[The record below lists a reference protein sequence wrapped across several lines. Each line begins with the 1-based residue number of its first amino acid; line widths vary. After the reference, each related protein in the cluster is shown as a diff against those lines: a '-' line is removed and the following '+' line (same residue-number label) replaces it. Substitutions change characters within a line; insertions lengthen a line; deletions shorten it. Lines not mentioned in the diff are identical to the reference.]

1 MKQGKLEVVKKGM
14 ARVNF
19 NTLGISEIKW
29 IQMGEFNSDA
39 IISTTM
45 GKNALEKN
53 AEEKT
58 SHSQPKSLKQYLG
71 AISKMAQ

>member
-29 IQMGEFNSDA
+29 I
-39 IISTTM
+39 
-45 GKNALEKN
+45 
-53 AEEKT
+53 
-58 SHSQPKSLKQYLG
+58 
-71 AISKMAQ
+71 

>member
-1 MKQGKLEVVKKGM
+1 
-14 ARVNF
+14 
-19 NTLGISEIKW
+19 
-29 IQMGEFNSDA
+29 MGEFNSDA

-58 SHSQPKSLKQYLG
+58 SHSQPKSLKQYLD